1 MSDLEPM
8 PQRQPQPPALPAME
22 QPNQPAAPA
31 GWYPDNTGQ
40 LRWWD
45 GSQWGFYAP
54 AHAPSY
60 QAAPSS
66 AVHVPSAVGYLPVAP
81 VVLVR
86 ATKTVGTAVVLLLFL
101 GGFGAHHFY
110 LRQYPQ
116 AVIMI
121 AAWWL
126 GWMTSLLGIGL
137 LLLLGVLIWWI
148 VDLCTMRSQVDAANA
163 RPY

>member
-1 MSDLEPM
+1 M
-8 PQRQPQPPALPAME
+8 PQPQPQPPALA
-22 QPNQPAAPA
+22 QPSHPAAPPA
-31 GWYPDNTGQ
+31 GWYPDNTSR

-45 GSQWGFYAP
+45 GTQWGVYAP
-54 AHAPSY
+54 AQAPSY
-60 QAAPSS
+60 QPAAAP
-66 AVHVPSAVGYLPVAP
+66 AVYTPSAVGYLPVAP
-81 VVLVR
+81 VVFVR
-86 ATKTVGTAVVLLLFL
+86 PVKTVGVAVVLLLFL

-121 AAWWL
+121 AVWWL
-126 GWMTSLLGIGL
+126 GVTTSLLGIGL

-148 VDLCTMRSQVDAANA
+148 IDLCTMRSQVDAANA